1 MSFPLDFTIAPLDA
15 AAMQRA
21 KERWHSIA
29 IPLDSLG
36 KLQDIIV
43 QCAGIFGTEQVDLHK
58 KATVVLC
65 ADNGIVAQGVS
76 QSGQEITRIVA
87 ENMTCEKATIAILNA
102 QYSAKVFVVDI
113 GMASD
118 SNNPEILNK
127 KIMRGTH
134 DFSQQNSMTK
144 EQALQ
149 AIEVGIALVR
159 DLKAQGYRLI
169 ATGEMGIGNTTT
181 SSAILAA
188 LLGKPASAVTGRGAG
203 LSSEGLNRKIALI
216 DDALALHQPDTNDML
231 DLLSAVGGLDIAG
244 LVGVFLGGAIY
255 RTPIIMDGFISCTA
269 ALVASKIAPE
279 VRDFFFASHV
289 SAEPAGQMVLDALG
303 LEAML
308 HLNMRLG
315 EGSGAAMAF
324 PIFET
329 ANMIYHQMS
338 DFDEIQIAPYQPL
351 A

>member
-1 MSFPLDFTIAPLDA
+1 MNFPETFSIAPLDFN
-15 AAMQRA
+15 AMQRA
-21 KERWHSIA
+21 KERWHNIA

-43 QCAGIFGTEQVDLHK
+43 QCAGIFADDCVDLHK
-58 KATVVLC
+58 KATLVLC
-65 ADNGIVAQGVS
+65 ADNGIVAQGIS

-87 ENMTCEKATIAILNA
+87 ENMTCDKATIALLNA
-102 QYSAKVFVVDI
+102 QHGAKVFVVDI
-113 GMASD
+113 GMATD
-118 SNNPEILNK
+118 SENPAILRK
-127 KIMRGTH
+127 KSMRGTN
-134 DFSQQNSMTK
+134 DFSQQNSMSRA
-144 EQALQ
+144 EAQQ
-149 AIEVGIALVR
+149 AIETGISLVKM
-159 DLKAQGYRLI
+159 LKEDGYRLI

-181 SSAILAA
+181 SSAVLAV
-188 LLGKPASAVTGRGAG
+188 LLNKPAAEVTGRGAG
-203 LSSEGLNRKIALI
+203 LSSAALQHKIALI
-216 DDALALHQPDTNDML
+216 DAAIAQHQPSASDML
-231 DLLSAVGGLDIAG
+231 DLLSKVGGLDIAG
-244 LVGVFLGGAIY
+244 LAGVFLGGAIY
-255 RTPIIMDGFISCTA
+255 RVPVVMDGFISCTA
-269 ALVASKIAPE
+269 ALVASKINPA
-279 VRDFFFASHV
+279 VKDYLFASHV

-338 DFDEIQIAPYQPL
+338 DFKEIQIAPYQPL